1 MQSACHLLC
10 GSLCHEHVLK
20 GLGWLDL
27 CLQNVVQANTCMA
40 RPLGTRC
47 AIQEPF
53 NSTDKTQFREELKQL
68 ILQHKAFPSVIAYAI
83 FNEAWGQF
91 DTMENV
97 KCAPFP
103 GPVPGSVQHSGNFV
117 CAGCIIPVLQSAV
130 DILLESCHVH
140 LPIHGIVPVQDVD
153 VAMY

>member
-1 MQSACHLLC
+1 MQFLIGVKFVQSACHLLC
-10 GSLCHEHVLK
+10 EPLCHEHVMRV
-20 GLGWLDL
+20 LGWLAFF
-27 CLQNVVQANTCMA
+27 LQNVVQANTCVA

-53 NSTDKTQFREELKQL
+53 KSTDKTQFREELKQL

-97 KCAPFP
+97 KCAPLT
-103 GPVPGSVQHSGNFV
+103 GPVPCSVWHSA
-117 CAGCIIPVLQSAV
+117 CLSA
-130 DILLESCHVH
+130 L
-140 LPIHGIVPVQDVD
+140 G
-153 VAMY
+153 A